1 MGETKKWEKAS
12 PEKKGPDTDVEA
24 GRSGAAAAGKN
35 GDAAEASVES
45 ESREADEARRESE
58 AGEEAESRE
67 ESDLLSLDDLFAGAQ
82 GGSCSIDGTCD

>member
-1 MGETKKWEKAS
+1 MGETKKWETAS

-24 GRSGAAAAGKN
+24 GPSVAEADGKN
-35 GDAAEASVES
+35 DDAAEASVES

-82 GGSCSIDGTCD
+82 GSSCSIDGTCD